1 MVTQTIPNDLE
12 PTVPIIIINLSNIL
26 KLTSTNYLSW
36 KLQIEATLVGY
47 GLFKFL
53 DGSHPTPPPTIVKN
67 NESVSNPAYLTWVR
81 QDRLLFGALIGT
93 LEHTIVPLISRTTT
107 SQAMWET
114 LANTFASASRGHIK
128 QLKAQ
133 LKMITKGPQSIT
145 EFMQAVKVL
154 TDQLAI
160 LGDPVKTED
169 ITDKVLEGLDSSY
182 QGVIDAVNARDTP
195 ISFAELHEKL
205 INRELTIKAQPLLG
219 AYPATVHHT
228 SSRPIYHHNNRQSN
242 TPHNIHHAHPHP
254 KSTQLSSP
262 NYTGQRPF
270 LGRCQWCHTKGHSLQ
285 KCPIFQEKHPSIRPP
300 RPSSNPSNPPQAN
313 VATAFAPTGSTPW
326 LLDSG
331 ASHHVA
337 HDLSNLSLHQP
348 YDGTE
353 EVVIGDG
360 TGLPITHTG
369 STLITTLLRSLR
381 LSNVLCV
388 PNMQRNI
395 ISIYKLC
402 LDNNISIEFSSDYF
416 FFKDCLTGEI
426 LLTGAPKNGVY
437 EWSSS
442 TESIVA
448 FSNKTS
454 AIDWHHRLG
463 HPALAILKSLLSSFN
478 PNVVND
484 FSFNCNAY
492 NGGEYQALS
501 TYLAT
506 VGISHLTTPPH
517 TPEHNGYAERRH
529 RHIVE
534 TGLSLLSHSKLPLE
548 FWPLAFTTATYL
560 INRLPTVTLQHKS
573 PYQCLFGS
581 PPNYLKLRSFGCL
594 CYPWLRPYAQH
605 KLDTRSLPCIFVG
618 YSSTQS
624 AYYCLDPTTHKIYV
638 SRHVRFV
645 ETSFPYN
652 QLVSN
657 QTPSSYP
664 KPDSWCPISLPI
676 LIPSTLDSQVTHDE
690 SSVSLQQSPNSSHPI
705 TEAVTQTESNPTID
719 SQSSSQQPPPLPTSS
734 IITRSKNHIYK
745 PNPKYANPTTTQLK
759 PTEPTTVAQALQ
771 DPLWRQAMLDEI
783 RALHKLGTWDL
794 VPPESGQN
802 LQEHSHNLRHHR
814 HRHLPLMPLEHSH
827 NLHRHHQHS
836 KAYRFYIIDPNESV
850 SVNTVIELRDA
861 IFDEER
867 FSSIPRPKDLI
878 SNGNEGQTSENLE
891 GISDPK
897 PLEVRKS
904 KRGRI
909 AKNFGSDFQLYLVE
923 GSRDEF
929 GIQYSYCYSIEEDP
943 KSFKEA
949 MESRDAAFWKEA
961 IDDEF
966 SSILENN
973 TWVLS
978 DLPPGFKPLGCK
990 WILKKKMKVYGTIDK
1005 FKAWLVIQGF
1015 RQMPGIDYFDTYAP
1029 VAGISTIR
1037 LPIALAAIH
1046 NLIVHQ
1052 MDVKTSFLNG
1062 DLDEEVY
1069 MNQPEGFVM
1078 PGNEHKVCKLVKSLY
1093 GLKQAPKKWHQKF
1106 DEVILSS
1113 GFKLNQSDKCVYS
1126 RFGSSGSGVIIC
1138 LYVDDMLIFGIDQL
1152 QVDETKSL
1160 LSSKFA
1166 MKDMGEADVILGI
1179 RITRVNKGIAL
1190 TVKLMPN
1197 KGTKVSQLEYSQAIG
1212 CLMYAMT
1219 STRLDIAYAVGRLS
1233 RYTSNPST
1241 QHWQAIQRVFKYLK
1255 GTMDY
1260 GLCYFGYPSILEG
1273 YSDASWITHVEED
1286 HSSTTGW
1293 VFLLG
1298 GGGISWVSKKQTCI
1312 TNSTMESEF
1321 VALAAAGKEAEWLK
1335 DLIYEIPLWSKP
1347 IAPISIH
1354 CDSAA
1359 TLAKAYSNVYN
1370 G

>member
-53 DGSHPTPPPTIVKN
+53 DGSHPTPPPTVVKN
-67 NESVSNPAYLTWVR
+67 NESISNPAHLTWVR
-81 QDRLLFGALIGT
+81 QDRLLFRALIGT
-93 LEHTIVPLISRTTT
+93 LEHTIVPLISRITT

-133 LKMITKGPQSIT
+133 LKTITKGPQSIT

-160 LGDPVKTED
+160 LADPVKTED

-205 INRELTIKAQPLLG
+205 INRELTIKAQTLLG

-262 NYTGQRPF
+262 NYYTGQRPF
-270 LGRCQWCHTKGHSLQ
+270 LRRCQWCHTKGHSLQ
-285 KCPIFQEKHPSIRPP
+285 NTLPFVHPVPHLTYI
-300 RPSSNPSNPPQAN
+300 SNPPQAN
-313 VATAFAPTGSTPW
+313 VATASAPTGSTPW

-416 FFKDCLTGEI
+416 FFKDRLTGAI
-426 LLTGAPKNGVY
+426 LLTGAPKNG
-437 EWSSS
+437 
-442 TESIVA
+442 SIVA
-448 FSNKTS
+448 FSGKTY

-463 HPALAILKSLLSSFN
+463 HLALAILKSLLSSFN
-478 PNVVND
+478 PNVIND
-484 FSFNCNAY
+484 FSFNCNACQCNKSHKLPFHNNSLVSQSPLELLY
-492 NGGEYQALS
+492 TDLWTSPLHSHDGLKYYVIFVDHFTKYIWFYPLKHKSDTKEVFIRFKALIEKYFEKSIKTIYSDNGGEYQALS

-529 RHIVE
+529 RHI
-534 TGLSLLSHSKLPLE
+534 

-624 AYYCLDPTTHKIYV
+624 AYYCLVPTTRKIYV

-664 KPDSWCPISLPI
+664 KPDSCCPISLRI
-676 LIPSTLDSQVTHDE
+676 LIPSTLDNQVTHDE
-690 SSVSLQQSPNSSHPI
+690 SSLSLQQSPNSSHPI

-734 IITRSKNHIYK
+734 IITCSKNHIYK

-759 PTEPTTVAQALQ
+759 QTEPTTVAQALQ
-771 DPLWRQAMLDEI
+771 DPLWCQAMLDEI

-802 LQEHSHNLRHHR
+802 LVKCKWVFRIKYK
-814 HRHLPLMPLEHSH
+814 PDG
-827 NLHRHHQHS
+827 
-836 KAYRFYIIDPNESV
+836 KI
-850 SVNTVIELRDA
+850 
-861 IFDEER
+861 ER
-867 FSSIPRPKDLI
+867 FKARLVAKGFQQRPGIYYTETFCPVVKPATIRTLFSLAVTNNWHLRQPDINNAFLHG
-878 SNGNEGQTSENLE
+878 SLNEQ
-891 GISDPK
+891 
-897 PLEVRKS
+897 VYM
-904 KRGRI
+904 
-909 AKNFGSDFQLYLVE
+909 AQ
-923 GSRDEF
+923 
-929 GIQYSYCYSIEEDP
+929 
-943 KSFKEA
+943 
-949 MESRDAAFWKEA
+949 
-961 IDDEF
+961 
-966 SSILENN
+966 
-973 TWVLS
+973 
-978 DLPPGFKPLGCK
+978 PPGF
-990 WILKKKMKVYGTIDK
+990 TD
-1005 FKAWLVIQGF
+1005 
-1015 RQMPGIDYFDTYAP
+1015 
-1029 VAGISTIR
+1029 VAF
-1037 LPIALAAIH
+1037 P
-1046 NLIVHQ
+1046 N
-1052 MDVKTSFLNG
+1052 
-1062 DLDEEVY
+1062 Y
-1069 MNQPEGFVM
+1069 
-1078 PGNEHKVCKLVKSLY
+1078 VCKLRKAIYEKLMP
-1093 GLKQAPKKWHQKF
+1093 LKQAPRAWYTELAKF
-1106 DEVILSS
+1106 LENF
-1113 GFKLNQSDKCVYS
+1113 GFKRSVSDASLFICHRQSVPIYL
-1126 RFGSSGSGVIIC
+1126 VV
-1138 LYVDDMLIFGIDQL
+1138 YVDDI
-1152 QVDETKSL
+1152 V
-1160 LSSKFA
+1160 
-1166 MKDMGEADVILGI
+1166 
-1179 RITRVNKGIAL
+1179 L
-1190 TVKLMPN
+1190 TSPD
-1197 KGTKVSQLEYSQAIG
+1197 SQALEAFIKH
-1212 CLMYAMT
+1212 LA
-1219 STRLDIAYAVGRLS
+1219 
-1233 RYTSNPST
+1233 
-1241 QHWQAIQRVFKYLK
+1241 QRF
-1255 GTMDY
+1255 
-1260 GLCYFGYPSILEG
+1260 
-1273 YSDASWITHVEED
+1273 A
-1286 HSSTTGW
+1286 
-1293 VFLLG
+1293 
-1298 GGGISWVSKKQTCI
+1298 
-1312 TNSTMESEF
+1312 
-1321 VALAAAGKEAEWLK
+1321 LK
-1335 DLIYEIPLWSKP
+1335 DLGTLSYFLGVEIIPTPQGLHLNKKNTFLIY
-1347 IAPISIH
+1347 
-1354 CDSAA
+1354 
-1359 TLAKAYSNVYN
+1359 YN